1 MRTIFA
7 GKILRLHAAK
17 IGEEGRKMDKKIIR
31 DNIVSIITGDYEK
44 GKVDLN
50 TLGNPAL
57 LRIDR
62 TITASGKKK
71 HPALSRKQKRA
82 ARRYYSPYVRFL
94 TDRYH
99 RIYTGMSGGKFYP
112 EYIPEELYLMYID
125 RYFCDRE
132 EARFLD
138 NKCYYY
144 RLFSNIR
151 LPEPV
156 GMRIG
161 GSYLDKSLGLV
172 SYEKLLELA
181 KKEPGEI
188 VVKPAVGTEGGFGV
202 HFLHESNREEL
213 GGILKKLPG
222 DVVIQRALKQH
233 PAFAELHRESV
244 NTFRIVSL
252 LAGSQVKIY
261 AVCLKIGVG
270 SSRVDNGCSGGI
282 YCGVGP
288 DGRLGEIGS
297 LDNGDIVYAHPDLGY
312 RFSDQKVPG
321 VKKAVKLVREA
332 HAFMGHFRLVSWDV
346 AIDEA
351 GEAVLIEANL
361 TMGGIVN
368 VQACTG
374 PLFGKDTRKLL
385 DEAFRG
391 KRRRWTSLW

>member
-1 MRTIFA
+1 
-7 GKILRLHAAK
+7 
-17 IGEEGRKMDKKIIR
+17 MDKKLIR
-31 DNIVSIITGDYEK
+31 DNVVSIITGDYEK

-50 TLGNPAL
+50 TLGNLAL

-62 TITASGKKK
+62 TITASGKKRY
-71 HPALSRKQKRA
+71 PALSREQKKAVRK
-82 ARRYYSPYVRFL
+82 YYSPYVRFL

-99 RIYTGMSGGKFYP
+99 RIYTGMSAGKFYP

-151 LPEPV
+151 LPEPI

-161 GSYLDKSLGLV
+161 GSYLDGNLELV
-172 SYEKLLELA
+172 SYEKLMELV
-181 KKEPGEI
+181 KKELEKSEPEEEGSEKEGLEKEI

-202 HFLHESNREEL
+202 HFLKRSNQEEL
-213 GGILKKLPG
+213 GRILKELPG
-222 DVVIQRALKQH
+222 DVVIQRAVKQH
-233 PAFAELHRESV
+233 PAFAELHKESV

-252 LAGSQVKIY
+252 LTGDQIKIY

-270 SSRVDNGCSGGI
+270 ASRVDNGCSGGI
-282 YCGVGP
+282 YCAVRP
-288 DGRLGEIGS
+288 DGNLGEIGS
-297 LDNGDIVYAHPDLGY
+297 LDNGDLVYTHPDLGY
-312 RFSDQKVPG
+312 RFSDKKVPG
-321 VKKAVKLVREA
+321 VKKAVKLVKEA
-332 HAFMGHFRLVSWDV
+332 HAFMGHFRLAAWDV
-346 AIDEA
+346 AIDES
-351 GEAVLIEANL
+351 GEAVLIETNL

-385 DEAFRG
+385 DEVFRG